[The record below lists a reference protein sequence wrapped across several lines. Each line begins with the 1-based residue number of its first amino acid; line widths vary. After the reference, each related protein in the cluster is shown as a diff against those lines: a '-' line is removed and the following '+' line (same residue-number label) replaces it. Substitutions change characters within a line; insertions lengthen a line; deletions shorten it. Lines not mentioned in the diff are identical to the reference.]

1 MAELI
6 ILRGLPGSGKTTWA
20 REYLADHPDAI
31 RVNRDDLRAMLHGER
46 PWSMVDEA
54 TTLAA
59 RDAVIAAALRC
70 GRTVVV
76 DDTNLTRW
84 HRQELTALAERHG
97 ASARLV
103 VLDTPIAEC
112 IRRDALRPRPVG
124 AARITELARCWER
137 EGGE

>member
-1 MAELI
+1 
-6 ILRGLPGSGKTTWA
+6 
-20 REYLADHPDAI
+20 
-31 RVNRDDLRAMLHGER
+31 
-46 PWSMVDEA
+46 MVDEA

-103 VLDTPIAEC
+103 VPT
-112 IRRDALRPRPVG
+112 RRLRSASGATRSGHGRLAPRGLRSWRG
-124 AARITELARCWER
+124 AGSGRRGVMRAHLAYLIYVLRQ
-137 EGGE
+137 